1 MHSASTGSS
10 QPSANASQPSA
21 TSAVPPDGSSGAPQ
35 SAALT
40 SAQQALVD
48 DIESF
53 GRMPKRKKGTS
64 ADDRAENNLAQRY
77 EKLEKRCPLPKHKK
91 QELRVLGGAP
101 QPAAWSKGR
110 ELIDAVKTLGFFP
123 KETRPTGDEGMQE
136 FQLAL
141 KIRRC
146 QFTPAE
152 RIEIDELRRTSV
164 HPRDRAMDFPFA
176 RQRKFER
183 D

>member
-1 MHSASTGSS
+1 MHSASTGAS
-10 QPSANASQPSA
+10 QPSASASQPSA

-77 EKLEKRCPLPKHKK
+77 EKLEKRCPLPEHKK
-91 QELRVLGGAP
+91 QELCVLGGAP
-101 QPAAWSKGR
+101 QRAAWSKGKKSVSLQQSLS
-110 ELIDAVKTLGFFP
+110 ELP
-123 KETRPTGDEGMQE
+123 RSS
-136 FQLAL
+136 
-141 KIRRC
+141 C
-146 QFTPAE
+146 QTTAHCC
-152 RIEIDELRRTSV
+152 TQ
-164 HPRDRAMDFPFA
+164 PF
-176 RQRKFER
+176 
-183 D
+183 